1 MKLLTSPASPFAR
14 KVRVLIRETGQQSAV
29 EEVNVTTSPL
39 ASAPEVVAANPT
51 GRIPVLIRDDGP
63 ALYDSRVICRY
74 LDARAGGLLYPQAR
88 LWEVLT
94 IEATADSILDSAVQ
108 LTYEGR
114 FRAPEMQSAE
124 WMDAQWGKIARAVHA
139 LGDRWMSHL
148 AGPLDMGQVAVSCA
162 LAYLDFRHDA
172 RGWRQGNALLSQW
185 QERFASR
192 PSMTETRPG

>member
-1 MKLLTSPASPFAR
+1 MKLLGSPASPFVR
-14 KVRVLIRETGQQSAV
+14 KVRVLILETGQQAAV

-63 ALYDSRVICRY
+63 ALYDSRVICRF
-74 LDARAGGLLYPQAR
+74 LDARARAGLYPETR

-114 FRAPEMQSAE
+114 FRTPEMQSRE
-124 WMDAQWGKIARAVHA
+124 IMDAQWGKIARAVHA
-139 LGDRWMSHL
+139 LGDRWISNL
-148 AGPLDMGQVAVSCA
+148 AGPLDMGQIAVACA
-162 LAYLDFRHDA
+162 LSYLDFRHDA
-172 RGWRQGNALLSQW
+172 RGWRQGNDMLAGW
-185 QERFASR
+185 HARFCERASMQATS
-192 PSMTETRPG
+192 PL